1 MKKVWMYVDGPNFY
15 YSIKEPTQN
24 NPLGWCD
31 FRKLAEQHFLEQDTV
46 LERINYFTAP
56 VRDLG
61 RNNGEEKRQN
71 DWLKAVRT
79 IPGVRIFSGFYS
91 GRDPNHRREKQTD
104 VNIAVRLILDAF
116 QSQGYDSAILVSGDT
131 DLIPAVKAVQKE
143 VPGKKSIMVCVP
155 MDEPSHYWTDLAMT
169 EGTVVKKITTDMLL
183 HSRLP
188 EFIPSKPDNVY
199 CPERWKLK

>member
-31 FRKLAEQHFLEQDTV
+31 FRKLAEQYFLEQDAV
-46 LERINYFTAP
+46 LERINYFTAS
-56 VRDLG
+56 VGHLG
-61 RNNGEEKRQN
+61 RSIGEDGRQE

-79 IPGVRIFSGFYS
+79 IPDVRVFSGFYS

-104 VNIAVRLILDAF
+104 VNIAIQLLLGALKED
-116 QSQGYDSAILVSGDT
+116 GYDTAILVSGDT
-131 DLIPAVKAVQKE
+131 DLIPAVKAVQQE
-143 VPGKKSIMVCVP
+143 GKKSVLVCVP
-155 MDEPSHYWTDLAMT
+155 MDEPSRYWMDLAMT
-169 EGTVVKKITTDMLL
+169 EGTVVNKITADMLL

-188 EFIPSKPDNVY
+188 EFIRSKRGNVY